1 MLVQSLT
8 AFANNKLQKQ
18 LHDVAFEERPVP
30 YFLEID
36 MAGCF
41 VAMVPRFA
49 AVPSKVKAKPGKPL
63 PAPGQRAMDHSVP
76 RSPVTLTSGAYALLG
91 LGELKYALG
100 AGAWT
105 EPKHQ
110 FRDNERMQAFVD
122 RLREAHV
129 ETQDKALAAALHF
142 YNAETELEK
151 ARLAFES
158 ATPGSYVAL
167 SVEGKVL
174 TDREPLQAW
183 WQQFYETA
191 SSGRAEVTGECL
203 ISGKIGP
210 IPPTH
215 PQIKYTTNIGGK
227 AGVALMSFNAPAF
240 LSYGWEQNANSPVS
254 TDVSLKYTMAL
265 NDMLRPGSP
274 YRKDDGGVAYL
285 FWLENDAR
293 SDSTEVNPAELV
305 QQDGSADRIAQVRR
319 VLERDRSAWVADR
332 TLFHLVALSANGSR
346 LIVRSSL
353 TELLPLAVENVVG
366 WWTGLQMQPLDP
378 NLPLSAPFFWQL
390 KFALDRKGEP
400 CDDLVAMLW
409 DRSLAG
415 IRQPLGTRVIHNVLG
430 RMRVDKSKRL
440 DLAALGLLRL
450 SLNDHF
456 ETQGKERPMSSALDE
471 TNLYPAYVCGRLL
484 ALHDSL
490 QYRTFDLAGEAQ
502 PNSTVADRFYT
513 LVMNSPAIGMATV
526 YNLGRKHLTKLR
538 RLQKRQ
544 PRLPKGGAP
553 IAFAYEQLIA
563 NIGEPLSNGIPQ
575 QFNLQDK
582 AHFALGFYHQKA
594 YRPSRNSS
602 RAHLAQDA
610 ADISSITLPED
621 IDEQAMI
628 SETTFFE
635 EIAQ

>member
-1 MLVQSLT
+1 MLVQALT
-8 AFANNKLQKQ
+8 AFAENKMQKQ

-36 MAGCF
+36 LTGRF

-49 AVPSKVKAKPGKPL
+49 AIPSKAKAKPGKAL
-63 PAPGQRAMDHSVP
+63 SAPKKRAMDYSVP
-76 RSPVTLTSGAYALLG
+76 RSPVTLTSGTYALLG
-91 LGELKYALG
+91 LGELKYILG

-105 EPKHQ
+105 ESKH
-110 FRDNERMQAFVD
+110 RDRDDERMQAFVE
-122 RLREAHV
+122 RLGNAHE
-129 ETQDKALAAALHF
+129 ETQDKALAAALRF
-142 YNAETELEK
+142 YDSEAELEK
-151 ARLAFES
+151 ARIAFQA

-174 TDREPLQAW
+174 TDREPLQVW

-203 ISGKIGP
+203 ITGRVGP

-254 TDVSLKYTMAL
+254 ADAALKYTMAL
-265 NDMLRPGSP
+265 NEMLRPGSP
-274 YRKDDGGVAYL
+274 YRKDEGGVAYL
-285 FWLENDAR
+285 FWLRNDA
-293 SDSTEVNPAELV
+293 TLNPAELV

-319 VLERDRSAWVADR
+319 VLERDRNAWVADKN
-332 TLFHLVALSANGSR
+332 LFHLVALSANGSR

-353 TELLPLAVENVVG
+353 TELLPEAVNHVIE
-366 WWTGLQMQPLDP
+366 WWQGLQMQPLDP
-378 NLPLSAPFFWQL
+378 HLALSAPFLWQL

-400 CDDLVAMLW
+400 SDDLVAMLW
-409 DRSLAG
+409 NRALAG
-415 IRQPLGTRVIHNVLG
+415 IRRPLGTRVMQDVLS
-430 RMRVDKSKRL
+430 RMRVDTSKRL

-456 ETQGKERPMSSALDE
+456 DTQGKGRPMSAALDE
-471 TNLYPAYVCGRLL
+471 TSLVRHPAYVCGRLL

-526 YNLGRKHLTKLR
+526 FNLGRKHLSKLR
-538 RLQKRQ
+538 RLPKRQ

-563 NIGEPLSNGIPQ
+563 NIGEPLSEDMPAHFG
-575 QFNLQDK
+575 LQDK
-582 AHFALGFYHQKA
+582 AQFALGFYHQKA
-594 YRPSRNSS
+594 YRPKR
-602 RAHLAQDA
+602 QDSGKSPMDDVSA
-610 ADISSITLPED
+610 EPVLSADP
-621 IDEQAMI
+621 
-628 SETTFFE
+628 SETTE
-635 EIAQ
+635 EQATISENQLF